1 MWLLFAVTF
10 LYFLPFFV
18 GLFRNHPHPILL
30 FTATAS
36 LGWTGWGWVAC
47 FVYSLWTFVQ
57 REPVPVPQVEPIEGP
72 DDDPEGVSEVEER
85 RVQKLRLRKGG
96 PECVIQFPT
105 SKVASAV
112 RR

>member
-18 GLFRNHPHPILL
+18 GLFRNHPHPIFL
-30 FTATAS
+30 FTGTAS

-57 REPVPVPQVEPIEGP
+57 REPVPVSQVELIEGP
-72 DDDPEGVSEVEER
+72 DDDPEPFSVTELVR
-85 RVQKLRLRKGG
+85 LQRLRDRGRG
-96 PECVIQFPT
+96 QLIEFPIA
-105 SKVASAV
+105 KVS
-112 RR
+112 RSMGR

>member
-10 LYFLPFFV
+10 LSFLPFFV

-57 REPVPVPQVEPIEGP
+57 LEPVPVAQDEPFEGP
-72 DDDPEGVSEVEER
+72 DDEPEPFSVTELMRLHRVRDQRRGQLIEFPIAKVSR
-85 RVQKLRLRKGG
+85 SMGR
-96 PECVIQFPT
+96 
-105 SKVASAV
+105 
-112 RR
+112 

>member
-57 REPVPVPQVEPIEGP
+57 REPMPVAQDEPFEGP
-72 DDDPEGVSEVEER
+72 DDDPEPFSVTE
-85 RVQKLRLRKGG
+85 LRLLQRVRDQSRGRII
-96 PECVIQFPT
+96 EFPMA
-105 SKVASAV
+105 KVS
-112 RR
+112 RSMGR